1 VTLQADLIAL
11 NDEIAAKRAKG
22 GELLKDIDTLDG
34 TKAAE
39 RAAELRALDAELND
53 LGAKRDAKQADVDA
67 IERAKASIKTAQR
80 ANGPRLVESPKPES
94 DEDAGEDVF
103 AETGAKSVRDLLRN
117 AMNARGIKSF
127 AGYRGDLGELA
138 TKTLIQSSAL
148 APQAERQDRIVPFAT
163 EERTTVG
170 DLLLQGTT
178 TAQAI
183 EYFEETTFTNAAAPV
198 TEGNAKPEAALAFTL
213 RTDTVRKIAV
223 WVPVTDEMMAD
234 VPTFES
240 YIRARLAFMVK
251 QEEEDQLLNGS
262 GTAPAIQ
269 GILNR
274 TGVQTVT
281 GYGLSTL
288 DSIYRGM
295 TEIRVDAFAEPD
307 AIVLHPRD
315 WEDVRLSKDDNG
327 NYLLGPAN
335 DEGPARVWGLRV
347 VVTTN
352 IAENTGLVGA
362 FRPHAQVF
370 RRSGIDVAI
379 STENEDYF
387 LKNKVAVRAEERL
400 ALAVYRP
407 AAFCKVEA
415 LVQGS

>member
-1 VTLQADLIAL
+1 VTLQADLIAK
-11 NDEIAAKRAKG
+11 NDEIAAKRARV

-39 RAAELRALDAELND
+39 RAAELRAANAELNA
-53 LGAKRDAKQADVDA
+53 LGAEADRLAADAKE
-67 IERAKASIKTAQR
+67 IEAAKAAVKASQR
-80 ANGPRLVESPKPES
+80 TNGPRLVESPKPES

-240 YIRARLAFMVK
+240 YIRARLAFMVR

>member
-1 VTLQADLIAL
+1 
-11 NDEIAAKRAKG
+11 
-22 GELLKDIDTLDG
+22 
-34 TKAAE
+34 
-39 RAAELRALDAELND
+39 
-53 LGAKRDAKQADVDA
+53 
-67 IERAKASIKTAQR
+67 
-80 ANGPRLVESPKPES
+80 
-94 DEDAGEDVF
+94 VF

-117 AMNARGIKSF
+117 VMDARGIKSF

-240 YIRARLAFMVK
+240 YIRARLAFMVR